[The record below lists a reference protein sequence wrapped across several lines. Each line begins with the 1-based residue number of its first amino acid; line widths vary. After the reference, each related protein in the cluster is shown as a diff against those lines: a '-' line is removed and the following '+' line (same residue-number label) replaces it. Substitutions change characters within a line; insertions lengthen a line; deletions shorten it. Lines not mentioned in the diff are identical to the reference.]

1 MERYNFKQ
9 SESKWQKFWDDK
21 KLFLSKVDKDK
32 KKFYCLEMFPYP
44 SGKIQ
49 KMLRDKTTLIL
60 KLGLKKIFQ
69 L

>member
-32 KKFYCLEMFPYP
+32 KKFLLMD
-44 SGKIQ
+44 IVV
-49 KMLRDKTTLIL
+49 
-60 KLGLKKIFQ
+60 
-69 L
+69 